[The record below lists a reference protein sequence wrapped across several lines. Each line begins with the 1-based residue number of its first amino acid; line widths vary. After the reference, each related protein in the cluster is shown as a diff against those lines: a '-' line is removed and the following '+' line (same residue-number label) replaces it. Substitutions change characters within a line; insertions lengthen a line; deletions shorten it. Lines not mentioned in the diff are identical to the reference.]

1 MKVLIVPDI
10 HGNPEMLRKVKELI
24 GSVDRCCFLGDYINS
39 FNENER
45 GQNGVD
51 NLKSI
56 IAFAKQRRD
65 KVQLLIGNHDIA
77 HTFWCKAGNYHI
89 SGYEM
94 FTAKDYNE
102 IFKANK
108 HLFKIGVKYSRWIVS
123 HAGFTKTWY
132 ENAKSWFKVYM
143 PDVKTPN
150 GAMNLANWMWKNNE
164 CGQLDYN
171 DHDWSGVGSSVLQ
184 GPLWVRPAAAFND
197 VYYKYQIVGHTEV
210 KDDKPLMISTT
221 NKKKVL
227 LVCDHYK
234 HNVPFILDTEWTS
247 EELSEKCYTICKD
260 FINY

>member
-1 MKVLIVPDI
+1 MKILVYPDI
-10 HGNPEMLRKVKELI
+10 HGNKDWKDIASSKINEVDKVI
-24 GSVDRCCFLGDYINS
+24 FLGDYVDS
-39 FNENER
+39 FNGKER
-45 GQNGVD
+45 GEASAK
-51 NLKSI
+51 NLEDI
-56 IAFAKQRRD
+56 VAFAKQQKD
-65 KVQLLIGNHDIA
+65 KVQLLIGNHDLSYCSFNGGA
-77 HTFWCKAGNYHI
+77 NPHV
-89 SGYEM
+89 SGHQM
-94 FTAKDYNE
+94 FEAERFNE
-102 IFKANK
+102 IFKTNRKWFKVAVK
-108 HLFKIGVKYSRWIVS
+108 HGKWIFS

-132 ENAKSWFKVYM
+132 NNTKSWFKVYM

-164 CGQLDYN
+164 CGKLDYN